1 MDLSLFDY
9 YLPKELIA
17 QEPIEPRDYSRL
29 MILERKRKALIMLFL
44 SITKL
49 FNSARCFGFNNS
61 KVVPARL
68 KGRKKILKGKQN
80 YY

>member
-29 MILERKRKALIMLFL
+29 MILERKTQ
-44 SITKL
+44 SINHA
-49 FNSARCFGFNNS
+49 FF
-61 KVVPARL
+61 
-68 KGRKKILKGKQN
+68 IN
-80 YY
+80 YQTF